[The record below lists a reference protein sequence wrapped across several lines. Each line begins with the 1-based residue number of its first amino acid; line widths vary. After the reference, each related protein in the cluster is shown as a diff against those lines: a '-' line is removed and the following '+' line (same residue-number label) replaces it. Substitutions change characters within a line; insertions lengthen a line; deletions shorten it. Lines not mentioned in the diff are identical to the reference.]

1 MNSKLNDVKLIGLPI
16 STFRDFT
23 ELRRLNNLKQDPK
36 QVKGKKSKILTQHS
50 LKFKTLY
57 YPGSVKNIRLM
68 LRVGLG
74 SNNVLENHN
83 REKILVKQSYV
94 ILIWLN
100 YLTQRFLN
108 VNCRTP
114 GFFIYPIKNYKTTI
128 MKAPM
133 AHKTFSQE
141 QYMLRYYTLSV
152 SFYVPLDSELLND
165 SQLDFSLLNRVNTS
179 LYYLLFLIRSI
190 PCISTNM
197 LFLKRYTVTVYSS
210 DQKYFSFYEFN
221 I

>member
-1 MNSKLNDVKLIGLPI
+1 MNTRN
-16 STFRDFT
+16 FT
-23 ELRRLNNLKQDPK
+23 ELCQFNNLSQNVKQRK
-36 QVKGKKSKILTQHS
+36 RIKNKLLTQHT

-74 SNNVLENHN
+74 ANNVLDNHYK
-83 REKILVKQSYV
+83 EKILVKQSYV

-100 YLTQRFLN
+100 YLTQRFLL

-114 GFFIYPIKNYKTTI
+114 GFFIYPTKNYKTTI

-141 QYMLRYYTLSV
+141 QYMLRYYTLSI
-152 SFYVPLDSELLND
+152 SFYVPLDSDLLTN
-165 SQLDFSLLNRVNTS
+165 SNLNICLLSNVNAS
-179 LYYLLFLIRSI
+179 LYYLLFLVRSI

-197 LFLKRYTVTVYSS
+197 LFLKRYTITIYSS
-210 DQKYFSFYEFN
+210 DEKYFSFSEFN
-221 I
+221 L

>member
-1 MNSKLNDVKLIGLPI
+1 MYAKN
-16 STFRDFT
+16 FT
-23 ELRRLNNLKQDPK
+23 ELAQFKSLSQTLKRP
-36 QVKGKKSKILTQHS
+36 KSKKNKLLTQHT

-74 SNNVLENHN
+74 PNNVLDNHHK
-83 REKILVKQSYV
+83 EKILVKQSYV

-100 YLTQRFLN
+100 YLTQRFLL

-114 GFFIYPIKNYKTTI
+114 GFFIYPTKSYKTTI

-141 QYMLRYYTLSV
+141 QYMLRYYTLSI
-152 SFYVPLDSELLND
+152 SFYVPLDSDLLTTSNFDACLLN
-165 SQLDFSLLNRVNTS
+165 NANIS

-197 LFLKRYTVTVYSS
+197 LFLKRYTITVYSS
-210 DQKYFSFYEFN
+210 DNKYFSFSEFN
-221 I
+221 L